1 MNNEQE
7 WRDRLFREIDKLQ
20 EDVSEVKKEVM
31 TLKVK
36 VAGFASIIGAVV
48 SSIFAKFVN

>member
-7 WRDRLFREIDKLQ
+7 WRDRLFKEIDKLQ
-20 EDVSEVKKEVM
+20 TDVTDVKKEIM

-36 VAGFASIIGAVV
+36 VAGFASLIGGLVSTIIH
-48 SSIFAKFVN
+48 KFFN